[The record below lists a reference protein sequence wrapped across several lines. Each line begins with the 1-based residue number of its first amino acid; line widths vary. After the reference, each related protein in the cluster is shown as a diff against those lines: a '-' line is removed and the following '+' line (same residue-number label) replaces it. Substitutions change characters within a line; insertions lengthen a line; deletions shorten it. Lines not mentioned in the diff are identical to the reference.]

1 MLSRHRYLQMMP
13 PPLMLALA
21 AASQAKTEIRRDG
34 LPYRIVGLIALF
46 LGVMVAIVFLRGAM
60 SAGISPTLADKDFA
74 NYWVAAH
81 LAADGKVAVI
91 FGPHPRY
98 FAHMVAAMGPGF
110 PWHNWSYPPHY
121 LLMIMPLALVGYKTG
136 MVLFLAAT
144 GALFFTG
151 LNAFM
156 GRRDNLALLAV
167 APLVVVNLWS
177 VQNGFLT
184 SGLIL
189 WVLALRDKRPVLAGI
204 CLGAMTI
211 KPQLGVLLLL
221 LPIIERR
228 WLVLLTA
235 ALTTVALVLASAWA
249 FGTGAWVGFVR
260 DILPDQADVMANY
273 VGAWLTMAPSTFA
286 GARLMGLTSS
296 TALLVH
302 LVVALPTLILTV
314 FCIAQRPGQRNIILP
329 VAIFLIVP
337 YTMNYD
343 LGIVGAAIALFI
355 RQQENAGRQIP
366 HLQQAIL
373 ALGMLSPILTMVVG
387 LSGFSIAPVILLL
400 VLAVF
405 LNPAAR

>member
-1 MLSRHRYLQMMP
+1 MP
-13 PPLMLALA
+13 SPLTPALA
-21 AASQAKTEIRRDG
+21 TPSLANAKQRRDG
-34 LPYRIVGLIALF
+34 LPYRLVGLIALF
-46 LGVMVAIVFLRGAM
+46 LGVMVAMVFLREGM
-60 SAGISPTLADKDFA
+60 SAGISPALADKDFA

-121 LLMIMPLALVGYKTG
+121 LLIIMPLALVGYKTG
-136 MVLFLAAT
+136 MVLFLAVT
-144 GALFFTG
+144 GTLFFTG
-151 LNAFM
+151 LNALM

-167 APLVVVNLWS
+167 APFLIINLWS

-189 WVLALRDKRPVLAGI
+189 WFLALRDKRPVLAGI

-221 LPIIERR
+221 LPLIERR

-235 ALTTVALVLASAWA
+235 AMTTAALVLASTWA
-249 FGTGAWVGFVR
+249 FGSGAWVGFVR
-260 DILPDQADVMANY
+260 EILPDQADVMANY

-286 GARLMGLTSS
+286 GARLLGLASS

-302 LVVALPTLILTV
+302 MVVALPTLILTV
-314 FCIAQRPGQRNIILP
+314 FCIVRRPAQRNIILP

-355 RQQENAGRQIP
+355 RQQEAAGRRIP

-387 LSGFSIAPVILLL
+387 LLGFSIAPLILLA

-405 LNPAAR
+405 LNPATR